1 MIGRNLFANKLMKLL
16 LLLLLF
22 ILRPG
27 IGDARVVDNAE
38 YRVEGVSPG
47 CSAHRAAGHPV
58 GLQQTQAARNILRRE
73 TSSIKTTFKIVF
85 VTFSKKLLN
94 FT

>member
-1 MIGRNLFANKLMKLL
+1 MIGRNLFANKLMQ
-16 LLLLLF
+16 LF

-27 IGDARVVDNAE
+27 VGDARVVDNAE